1 MILLIVSS
9 VIHVAVLPYAD
20 LVLLSSS
27 SATAILFGILLSVY
41 MLGEKFDFRYDLP
54 GVMLTCAG
62 CITTVAFANTVE
74 QDFTLD
80 SMVSMLLAPKA
91 LFYMFGTALSI
102 IASLICIT
110 MMTTWLFPFEQAF
123 RASIAGEDLRM
134 RLVAD
139 ECGFKEESST
149 VATNLFIL
157 G

>member
-1 MILLIVSS
+1 MVQRVDTIDSIVCNTCCG
-9 VIHVAVLPYAD
+9 
-20 LVLLSSS
+20 
-27 SATAILFGILLSVY
+27 SALYRFGAPIEFFGYSHTFWNFASVY

-62 CITTVAFANTVE
+62 CITTVAFANTAE

-80 SMVSMLLAPKA
+80 SMVGMLLAPKA

-110 MMTTWLFPFEQAF
+110 MITTWLFPFEQAF

-134 RLVAD
+134 RLVLMSVVS
-139 ECGFKEESST
+139 KR
-149 VATNLFIL
+149 NPRLWQRMY
-157 G
+157 